1 MAKICLICEGSY
13 PYVVGGVSSWVQDL
27 INLNQEHEFS
37 ILCIIPNKDFAVKKY
52 ELPDNVKEVRNITL
66 NPELDVS
73 GFRMFKNNY
82 LKKDKVKEDLFDLM
96 NFRDA
101 STERA
106 IELLDSLSGKEYGN
120 PMEVV
125 VSKIFWSPL
134 LRHYKENHSSSNYN
148 VFYWTYRNIFL
159 NLIGILQEEIPE
171 ADIYHSVA
179 TGYAGVIAA
188 MAGYRGKGK
197 VLLTEHGIYPRE
209 REEEIVHAQWV
220 DKSFKSIWIDF
231 FYFLSKITYRYS
243 DVIVTLFDYNRDLQI
258 RNGADPSKCLVIP
271 NGIDKDRFGN
281 LDFEKRDEFSV
292 GAILRVV
299 PIKDVKM
306 MIKGFRVALRKLRNT
321 KLYLIGPIDENP
333 EYYEECVQMVKSLE
347 MEDYIE
353 FTGKVNVADYYKFL
367 NLLLLTSI
375 SEGQPLSILEG
386 LSAGIPFIATD
397 VGNCR
402 EILTGK
408 TDIGEAGI
416 IIPPTSYVDLADS
429 LVKMFQSRERLKE
442 MGETGKEIVKKYYS
456 KEIFIEGYRKIYREL
471 GDKQWQ
477 E

>member
-1 MAKICLICEGSY
+1 
-13 PYVVGGVSSWVQDL
+13 
-27 INLNQEHEFS
+27 
-37 ILCIIPNKDFAVKKY
+37 
-52 ELPDNVKEVRNITL
+52 
-66 NPELDVS
+66 
-73 GFRMFKNNY
+73 
-82 LKKDKVKEDLFDLM
+82 
-96 NFRDA
+96 
-101 STERA
+101 
-106 IELLDSLSGKEYGN
+106 
-120 PMEVV
+120 MEVV
-125 VSKIFWSPL
+125 VSKVFWDPL
-134 LRHYKENHSSSNYN
+134 LKHYNENFSSTNYN

-188 MAGYRGKGK
+188 MAGYRKKGK
-197 VLLTEHGIYPRE
+197 IVLTEHGIYPRE

-231 FYFLSKITYRYS
+231 FYFLSKITYKYC
-243 DVIVTLFDYNRDLQI
+243 DVVITLFDYNRNLQI
-258 RNGADPSKCLVIP
+258 KNGADPSKSLVIP

-281 LDFEKRDEFSV
+281 LDFEKREIFSI

-321 KLYLIGPIDENP
+321 KLYLIGPVDENP

-347 MEDYIE
+347 MEDYVE

-367 NLLLLTSI
+367 DLLLLTSI

-386 LSAGIPFIATD
+386 LSAGIPFISTD

-408 TDIGEAGI
+408 TEIGEAGV
-416 IIPPTSYVDLADS
+416 IIPLTSYVDLADS
-429 LVKMFQSRERLKE
+429 LVKMYHSRDRLKE
-442 MGETGKEIVKKYYS
+442 MGENGKKIVEKYYS
-456 KEIFIEGYRKIYREL
+456 REIFIEGYRKIYREL

>member
-1 MAKICLICEGSY
+1 M
-13 PYVVGGVSSWVQDL
+13 
-27 INLNQEHEFS
+27 
-37 ILCIIPNKDFAVKKY
+37 
-52 ELPDNVKEVRNITL
+52 
-66 NPELDVS
+66 
-73 GFRMFKNNY
+73 
-82 LKKDKVKEDLFDLM
+82 
-96 NFRDA
+96 
-101 STERA
+101 
-106 IELLDSLSGKEYGN
+106 
-120 PMEVV
+120 
-125 VSKIFWSPL
+125 
-134 LRHYKENHSSSNYN
+134 
-148 VFYWTYRNIFL
+148 
-159 NLIGILQEEIPE
+159 
-171 ADIYHSVA
+171 
-179 TGYAGVIAA
+179 
-188 MAGYRGKGK
+188 
-197 VLLTEHGIYPRE
+197 
-209 REEEIVHAQWV
+209 
-220 DKSFKSIWIDF
+220 
-231 FYFLSKITYRYS
+231 
-243 DVIVTLFDYNRDLQI
+243 
-258 RNGADPSKCLVIP
+258 
-271 NGIDKDRFGN
+271 
-281 LDFEKRDEFSV
+281 
-292 GAILRVV
+292 
-299 PIKDVKM
+299 
-306 MIKGFRVALRKLRNT
+306 ALRKLRNT

-429 LVKMFQSRERLKE
+429 LVKMYQSRERLTE